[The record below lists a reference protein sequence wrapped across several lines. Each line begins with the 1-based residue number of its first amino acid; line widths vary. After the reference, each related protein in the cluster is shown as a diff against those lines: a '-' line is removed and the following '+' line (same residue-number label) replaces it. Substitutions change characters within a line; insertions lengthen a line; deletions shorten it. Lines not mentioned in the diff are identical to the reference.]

1 MYICTPKLKKFISHR
16 MNWIKRFSK
25 NPAKPLTEKNSENE
39 EISTMECRNCETKFK
54 GKYCPNCGQ
63 ILKEFDKPFSIL
75 IYDFMGT
82 VFAFDARFFKTIKSV
97 VLRPGKFSFDYMNGK
112 RASYMKPFQFYVFI
126 SFVFFLLL
134 SIQTNR
140 FIDLEKDK
148 PVSTLQ
154 DTLKLDEL
162 IPDLAKMPLS
172 ENGIADSLMKDY
184 SKSLVPQRNRQLIS
198 YQDLEKAK
206 LHLQSQLDEKQH
218 SEMEKL
224 LLQNTIKMLSYPDIF
239 ISKLYKYISWSFF
252 MVMPLFAFW
261 LWLFFRKKRRYYSG
275 HFIYSLNAHATTFL
289 IFALIISVKLL
300 FPHKES
306 SFENYLFWLIPI
318 YVWLGMKK
326 FYNQTILKTT
336 FKFLLLSFIYSFS
349 IVITVA
355 FVFIISLYYV

>member
-1 MYICTPKLKKFISHR
+1 

-25 NPAKPLTEKNSENE
+25 NPAKTHTEKSPETE
-39 EISTMECRNCETKFK
+39 EASTKECRNCETEFT

-97 VLRPGKFSFDYMNGK
+97 VFRPGKFSFDYMNGK

-148 PVSTLQ
+148 SISTVQ
-154 DTLKLDEL
+154 DSLKTDEWSLDSTKIQSERN
-162 IPDLAKMPLS
+162 DLA
-172 ENGIADSLMKDY
+172 DRLMRDN
-184 SKSLVPQRNRQLIS
+184 SKNVVPQRKRQIIS
-198 YQDLEKAK
+198 FQDVEKAK
-206 LHLQSQLDEKQH
+206 LHLQSQLDEEQH
-218 SEMEKL
+218 SETKKR

-289 IFALIISVKLL
+289 IFALIVSVKLL
-300 FPHKES
+300 FPDKES
-306 SFENYLFWLIPI
+306 SFENYLFWLIPL

-326 FYNQTILKTT
+326 FYNQTIIKTT